1 MGERARV
8 YGSERAI
15 LVGLNDPGC
24 NEAARQES
32 MQELE
37 SLAYTADIST
47 IAWVVQSRPRPDPAF
62 FIGQGKVDELRGMAE
77 GLAADV
83 IIFNSELSPAQARN
97 LEERLSRKVI
107 DRAQL
112 IMDIFAQRAMT
123 KEARLQVELAQLRYL
138 SPRLRG
144 WGEALTRLGGGI
156 GTRGPGETQLEL
168 DRDKI
173 KRRIHTIKQRLIK
186 AEKER
191 ALRRKRRKA
200 NPIPKV
206 VLVGYTNSGKSTLLN
221 RLCEA
226 GSPVGDKLFAT
237 LSIVVRR
244 GGLQRGRK
252 ALFIDTVGFI
262 TDLPHHLIPAFA
274 ATLEAVRSADLLLHV
289 VDLGNPRA
297 EENHRT
303 VLAILNREVFFPED
317 FRPPMLNVLNKV
329 DLAGARQRG
338 MGFPD
343 SAIRIS
349 ARHDPDLGP
358 LTHRIGSILFHGEL
372 RARLLVPYPASDVAG
387 ALLDTGKAIIKEY
400 REDGAELEA
409 QLSREELAR
418 LRKRGVRVLTPLA
431 FPVGG

>member
-1 MGERARV
+1 
-8 YGSERAI
+8 
-15 LVGLNDPGC
+15 
-24 NEAARQES
+24 

-37 SLAYTADIST
+37 SLAHTADIAT
-47 IAWVVQSRPRPDPAF
+47 IAWVVQSRSRPDPAF
-62 FIGQGKVDELRGMAE
+62 FIGQGKVEEVGGMAE
-77 GLAADV
+77 ELAADV

-138 SPRLRG
+138 LPRLRG

-173 KRRIHTIKQRLIK
+173 KRRIHTIKQRLVK

-221 RLCEA
+221 RLCGA

-244 GGLQRGRK
+244 GDLQRGRK

-274 ATLEAVRSADLLLHV
+274 ATLEAVQSADLLLHV

-297 EENHRT
+297 EENYRT
-303 VLAILNREVFFPED
+303 VLAILNREVFSPED
-317 FRPPMLNVLNKV
+317 FRPPTLDVLNKV
-329 DLAGARQRG
+329 DLACSSRRG
-338 MGFPD
+338 RGFPYT
-343 SAIRIS
+343 AIRIS
-349 ARHDPDLGP
+349 A
-358 LTHRIGSILFHGEL
+358 
-372 RARLLVPYPASDVAG
+372 
-387 ALLDTGKAIIKEY
+387 
-400 REDGAELEA
+400 
-409 QLSREELAR
+409 
-418 LRKRGVRVLTPLA
+418 
-431 FPVGG
+431 